1 MASKHMNTELA
12 RAQEDKHRAETELA
26 EVAEAMEECRRQAA
40 SSKNEV
46 EHVCA
51 EMENY
56 AQILEAME
64 IKVSESEERVMIA
77 ERRRDEAI
85 SEIQA
90 IRQRYINI
98 SALK

>member
-46 EHVCA
+46 EHV
-51 EMENY
+51 
-56 AQILEAME
+56 
-64 IKVSESEERVMIA
+64 
-77 ERRRDEAI
+77 
-85 SEIQA
+85 
-90 IRQRYINI
+90 
-98 SALK
+98 